1 MKQNT
6 FLLTLQVIGMIEA
19 AYQQHL
25 AWQDAAEAREAR
37 RRAEERAEAQA
48 RAMLAAHPSGALG
61 RGRLNDMAALR
72 RSGLL

>member
-6 FLLTLQVIGMIEA
+6 FLLVLQVIGTIEA

-37 RRAEERAEAQA
+37 RRAEAKAARQA
-48 RAMLAAHPSGALG
+48 RAMLTAHPSGALG
-61 RGRLNDMAALR
+61 RGRLNDVAALR

>member
-1 MKQNT
+1 VKQNT

-25 AWQDAAEAREAR
+25 AWQDAAEARDAR
-37 RRAEERAEAQA
+37 RRAEAKAAEQA

-61 RGRLNDMAALR
+61 RGRLNDVGALY